1 MACRRIRVSRKL
13 VATNGA
19 LDESPQNDELQLL
32 NCNCHQ
38 LSKFTKLLDWMLQPL
53 FFFQGG
59 KLLATTELCR
69 ADWDPTG
76 EWDISGR
83 SEIMGKN
90 LASECGKIIF

>member
-1 MACRRIRVSRKL
+1 MDP
-13 VATNGA
+13 NGA
-19 LDESPQNDELQLL
+19 LDESPQNDELQL
-32 NCNCHQ
+32 
-38 LSKFTKLLDWMLQPL
+38 SKFTQLLDWMLQPPFL
-53 FFFQGG
+53 FQGG

-90 LASECGKIIF
+90 MQKSSIRMWEDNFLKIRIWVVKPAEVRRI